1 MKTLLLILGYLTAVS
16 ISVDPCVNHEVLD
29 QPWRSVKCLNQNC
42 SADWQCDRNLVAGWY
57 RFNSPGGS
65 IIPETVVPIN
75 HCSTHAS
82 GWLNGVHPTPGDG
95 EVRRRVCFHWSG
107 NTCQWTQEI
116 KIKRCSDY
124 FVYYLSTAPACSLAY
139 CTADAVVP
147 TLPPRPQTTLP
158 LRPQTTLP
166 NRPQTT
172 PPPRPQTTLPLRP
185 QTTLPLRP
193 QTTLP
198 PRPQTT
204 LPPRPQT
211 TLPPRP
217 QTTLPPRPQT
227 TRSHIASSNAASSSS
242 GVNGKEFKLVI
253 KLMGDFDLA
262 SIQKII
268 LELKLSLRNRF
279 PDLDLH
285 LSVGDD

>member
-147 TLPPRPQTTLP
+147 TPPP
-158 LRPQTTLP
+158 
-166 NRPQTT
+166 RPQTT

-185 QTTLPLRP
+185 QTTLPL
-193 QTTLP
+193 
-198 PRPQTT
+198 
-204 LPPRPQT
+204 
-211 TLPPRP
+211 RP

>member
-139 CTADAVVP
+139 CT
-147 TLPPRPQTTLP
+147 
-158 LRPQTTLP
+158 
-166 NRPQTT
+166 
-172 PPPRPQTTLPLRP
+172 
-185 QTTLPLRP
+185 
-193 QTTLP
+193 
-198 PRPQTT
+198 
-204 LPPRPQT
+204 
-211 TLPPRP
+211 
-217 QTTLPPRPQT
+217 
-227 TRSHIASSNAASSSS
+227 